1 MPKLPFRLSALLV
14 LTALVALGAGA
25 CAPRPS
31 GAPADPNLLL
41 KDDFSKTDS
50 GWDQYTG
57 AEGTVNYDQGQYLI
71 KLEQPSIYL
80 WGTPGL
86 DLSDAAVEGDATYSA
101 GPVNNE
107 YGLMCRFTKSG
118 DKSSFYFFVI
128 SSDGYYA
135 SGKVVKDQ
143 LTYLD
148 PSDFKASAVIRQAP
162 TETNHLAATCQGKT
176 MTFAVNGQP
185 LASFQDG
192 DLTHGDIGLLA
203 GTFDEPGV
211 AIHFD
216 NVVVR
221 KP

>member
-1 MPKLPFRLSALLV
+1 MPKLLFRLSALLIFTT
-14 LTALVALGAGA
+14 LAAGA
-25 CAPRPS
+25 CAPRPAGPS
-31 GAPADPNLLL
+31 SDPNLLF
-41 KDDFSKTDS
+41 KDDFTKTDS
-50 GWDQYTG
+50 GWDQYSG

-71 KLEQPSIYL
+71 KIEQPKIYL

-86 DLSDAAVEGDATYSA
+86 SLTDAVVEADAAHAA
-101 GPVNNE
+101 GSVNNE
-107 YGLMCRFTKSG
+107 YGLICRFAKNG

-135 SGKVVKDQ
+135 SGKVVKDE

-148 PSDFKASAVIRQAP
+148 PSDFKASPVIRQAP
-162 TETNHLAATCQGKT
+162 TETNHLAATCQGNT
-176 MTFAVNGQP
+176 LSFTINGQP
-185 LASFQDG
+185 LAKFQDG
-192 DLTHGDIGLLA
+192 DLTHGDVGLLA